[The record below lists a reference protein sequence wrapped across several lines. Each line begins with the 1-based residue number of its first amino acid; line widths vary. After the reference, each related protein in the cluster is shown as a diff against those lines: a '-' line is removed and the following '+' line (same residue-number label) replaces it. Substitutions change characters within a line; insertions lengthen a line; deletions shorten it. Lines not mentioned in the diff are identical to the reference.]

1 MVKFIKEIY
10 TQFRL
15 YAISCL
21 IILLFV
27 FGQFFDPM
35 FLAAKISL
43 LIFILLLIFDAVL
56 LFFTHRQLVLLR
68 RIVPGK
74 LSNGDENKVTI
85 YITNNHF
92 FKLRVEVTD
101 EIPAQFQIR
110 DFAVKLV
117 LKPKEEQI
125 IHYVLVPKE
134 RGEYIFGYTNVFVS
148 TPIGLWCR
156 RIKFGDQE
164 TKIPS
169 YPSFLQMRKYEFLAI
184 SNQLVEAGI
193 KRIRRVGS
201 FSEFD
206 QIKDYV
212 VGDNYRTINWN
223 ATARRSKLMVEQ
235 YQEERSQQI
244 FSVIDMGRSMQMP
257 FNGMTLLD
265 YAINSSLILS
275 NTALLK
281 YDKAGL
287 ITFNQKVDTFLP
299 AERGNKTVARILEL
313 LYNQK
318 TEHLESDYLLLSAF
332 IRRHVTHRSLMILY
346 TNFESIT
353 SLNRQLASL
362 KMLSKN
368 HLLVVVIFENTE
380 VKTFAKASVHSLE
393 AIYVKTIAE
402 KFVFEKKL
410 IVRELKKHGILSIL
424 TKPED
429 LSANLINQYLEL
441 KMMGKI

>member
-1 MVKFIKEIY
+1 VRFIKEIY

-15 YAISCL
+15 YAISSM

-27 FGQFFDPM
+27 LGQFFDPL
-35 FLAAKISL
+35 FLVARIL
-43 LIFILLLIFDAVL
+43 LLFFILLLIFDAVL
-56 LFFTHRQLVLLR
+56 LFFTKRQLVLLR
-68 RIVPGK
+68 RTMPEK
-74 LSNGDENKVTI
+74 LSNGDENKVAI
-85 YITNNHF
+85 YITNNHY
-92 FKLRVEVTD
+92 FKLWVEVID
-101 EIPAQFQIR
+101 EVPVQFQIR
-110 DFAVKLV
+110 DFVVKMV
-117 LKPKEEQI
+117 LKPKEEQV
-125 IHYVLVPKE
+125 IHYILVPKE
-134 RGEYIFGYTNVFVS
+134 RGEYIFGFTNVYLS
-148 TPIGLWCR
+148 TQIGLWSR
-156 RIKFGDQE
+156 RIKFGNPE
-164 TKIPS
+164 TKVS
-169 YPSFLQMRKYEFLAI
+169 VYPSFLQMRKYEFLAI
-184 SNQLVEAGI
+184 SNQLTEAGI

-223 ATARRSKLMVEQ
+223 ATARRSKLMVDQ

-244 FSVIDMGRSMQMP
+244 FSVIDMGRSMHMP

-287 ITFNQKVDTFLP
+287 ITFNQKVDTFLR
-299 AERGNKTVARILEL
+299 AERGNKTIAKILEL

-318 TEHLESDYLLLSAF
+318 TEHMESDYAYLSAF
-332 IRRHVTHRSLMILY
+332 VRRNITHRSLMILY
-346 TNFESIT
+346 TNFETIT
-353 SLNRQLASL
+353 SLHRQLTYL
-362 KMLSKN
+362 KLLSKN

-380 VKTFAKASVHSLE
+380 VKTFAKARVHTIE
-393 AIYVKTIAE
+393 EIYVKTIAE

-410 IVRELKKHGILSIL
+410 IVRELKKNGILSVL

>member
-1 MVKFIKEIY
+1 MRFIKEIY
-10 TQFRL
+10 TKFRL
-15 YAISCL
+15 YAISSM

-27 FGQFFDPM
+27 LGQFFDPL
-35 FLAAKISL
+35 FLVARIL
-43 LIFILLLIFDAVL
+43 LLFFILLLIFDAVL
-56 LFFTHRQLVLLR
+56 LFFTKRQLVLLR
-68 RIVPGK
+68 RTMPEK
-74 LSNGDENKVTI
+74 FSNGDENKVAI
-85 YITNNHF
+85 YITNNHY
-92 FKLRVEVTD
+92 FKLLVEVID
-101 EIPAQFQIR
+101 EVPVQFQIR
-110 DFAVKLV
+110 DFVVKMV

-125 IHYVLVPKE
+125 IHYILVPKE
-134 RGEYIFGYTNVFVS
+134 RGEYIFGYTNVYIS
-148 TPIGLWCR
+148 TQIGLWSR
-156 RIKFGDQE
+156 RIKFGNPE
-164 TKIPS
+164 TKVS
-169 YPSFLQMRKYEFLAI
+169 VYPSFLQMRKYEFLAI

-223 ATARRSKLMVEQ
+223 ATARRSKLMVDQ

-244 FSVIDMGRSMQMP
+244 FSVIDMGRSMHMP

-287 ITFNQKVDTFLP
+287 ITFNQKVDTFLR
-299 AERGNKTVARILEL
+299 AERGNKTIAKILEL

-318 TEHLESDYLLLSAF
+318 TEHLKSDYAYLSAF
-332 IRRHVTHRSLMILY
+332 VRRNITHRSLMILY
-346 TNFESIT
+346 TNFETIT
-353 SLNRQLASL
+353 SLHRQLTYL
-362 KMLSKN
+362 KLLSKN
-368 HLLVVVIFENTE
+368 HLLLVVIFENTE
-380 VKTFAKASVHSLE
+380 VKTFAKARVHTIE
-393 AIYVKTIAE
+393 EIYVKTIAE

-410 IVRELKKHGILSIL
+410 ILRELKKHGIRSVL